1 MTNTT
6 YTKSHQFLNPCNPSS
21 DMPFNPQLFENWPAD
36 QPTKS
41 HQLIR
46 DIRSAIIASGHD
58 FQEGVKWGSPCYWLP
73 EISRRT
79 ICWIQ
84 PHRDYVRL
92 GFFNGATMPDP
103 ENLLEGSGKK
113 LRHIKVYQLTN
124 PTDPQTLTNYVHLS
138 TQHAI
143 KDPTSLSG

>member
-1 MTNTT
+1 MSFNT
-6 YTKSHQFLNPCNPSS
+6 
-21 DMPFNPQLFENWPAD
+21 QLFEDWLEE
-36 QPTKS
+36 QPNKS

-46 DIRSAIIASGHD
+46 DIRDAIIASGHD
-58 FQEGVKWGSPCYWLP
+58 FQEGIKWGSPCYWLP

-84 PHRDYVRL
+84 PHKDYVRL

-103 ENLLEGSGKK
+103 ENLLEGTGKK
-113 LRHIKVYQLTN
+113 LRHIKVHNLTDIN
-124 PTDPQTLTNYVHLS
+124 PQTLTNYAHLS

-143 KDPTSLSG
+143 NEPTSLSG